1 MKNTNTNPPFKNINN
16 NTHDKKKTIK
26 KIDDLPDWFD
36 INKYEATK
44 NMSPQDW
51 FSQLLVRNILEQ
63 VFRDCPHSYFY
74 LTYKDYGTYI
84 EKDPFPN
91 WKQTS
96 EKMREIIDTFHLRA
110 VELARVLSSYGFLRG
125 TLSNKQYQYLSDWYA
140 KFITFEKQ
148 PPKVEKMPD
157 WFIQELNSK
166 SNKILIEIDLEAAD
180 QLIFKQLKPLMQQE
194 REKRAMNEE
203 QIIINA
209 SPKQL
214 QSWYEFGVFPYCDL
228 RNWAR
233 VNRISIPYRIYA
245 DAIFTR
251 CEKGEETI
259 RRTTKKLTNK
269 LLTADAIYQF
279 YLQLTLDNRH
289 EK

>member
-1 MKNTNTNPPFKNINN
+1 MKNTNTKPSNKKLSGNS
-16 NTHDKKKTIK
+16 HHKKKIIGK
-26 KIDDLPDWFD
+26 LDDLPDWFD
-36 INKYEATK
+36 IKKYEVAK

-51 FSQLLVRNILEQ
+51 FSQLLVRNILDQ
-63 VFRDCPHSYFY
+63 VFHDCPHSFFY

-96 EKMREIIDTFHLRA
+96 KKMREIIETFHPRA
-110 VELARVLSSYGFLRG
+110 VELARVLSCYGFLRG
-125 TLSNKQYQYLSDWYA
+125 ALSNKQYQYLNDWYA
-140 KFITFEKQ
+140 KFIAFEKQ
-148 PPKVEKMPD
+148 PPKIQKMPD
-157 WFIQELNSK
+157 WFLQELNSK
-166 SNKILIEIDLEAAD
+166 SSKIFLEVDLEAAD
-180 QLIFKQLKPLMQQE
+180 QLIFKQLKSIMQQE
-194 REKRAMNEE
+194 RKKRAINEE

-233 VNRISIPYRIYA
+233 VNRASIPYRIYA

-279 YLQLTLDNRH
+279 YVQLALNNRH